1 MPGMD
6 GWTVLRRLK
15 ADDRLKNIPVVMI
28 SMVGDKAM
36 SYSLGAVESLQKPVD
51 RKKLS
56 ILIKKFASG
65 EVKTA
70 LVVEDDAA
78 ARATMVRTLQ
88 GEDWQVEEAE
98 NGKVALEKTVG
109 KNFSIIL
116 LDLMMPVMDGFE
128 FLERLR
134 SSDHPSAD
142 SPVVIVTA
150 KELQAEDLQRLRSNV
165 HDVIQKTG
173 DNIENVVDE
182 VLTLVRKNGPT
193 KDVAE

>member
-1 MPGMD
+1 
-6 GWTVLRRLK
+6 
-15 ADDRLKNIPVVMI
+15 
-28 SMVGDKAM
+28 MVGDKAM

-109 KNFSIIL
+109 QNFSIIL

-134 SSDHPSAD
+134 SSDHPSAE

-150 KELQAEDLQRLRSNV
+150 KELQAEDHQRLRSNV
-165 HDVIQKTG
+165 HDVIQKTA

-182 VLTLVRKNGPT
+182 VLTLVRKNGAT